1 MSMRARRRL
10 RLGWGHHFGPW
21 HHPFG
26 PYGGSGMWGS
36 PWWVPRVSRDEE
48 KEALANYIAAL
59 KEELQ
64 DAEEHLRELEQQK

>member
-1 MSMRARRRL
+1 MSMSARWRL
-10 RLGWGHHFGPW
+10 RLGCFGPW
-21 HHPFG
+21 HHPFS

-48 KEALANYIAAL
+48 KEALANCIAAL

-64 DAEEHLRELEQQK
+64 DAEEHLRELAGC